1 MSLLKSKKFQTG
13 VLSLVGVIIAH
24 YTGNADLAEQ
34 IALLGSVVVAGIA
47 AADFGKEA
55 KKG

>member
-55 KKG
+55 K